1 MKDLRKTVEKFW
13 REKKA
18 IGHFNVAGWEQLA
31 AVVAAAKELKQ
42 PVIVGVSESER
53 EFWGAKTIAALIK
66 FFRESEKIEI
76 FLNADHTRSLAGA
89 KEAAAAGFD
98 SITVDFS
105 FLPLAENIRKTKEA
119 AIAARK
125 INPNII
131 IEGELGN
138 IGEHSNIKS
147 WQKKPV
153 FPPAGGLTTS
163 TEAAEFVKKTGVD
176 WLAPSVGNLH
186 GVFSQKSTKDILKS
200 SAKEKWLDPRLDI
213 KRLAEIE
220 KAINQPMVLHG
231 GSGNT
236 IGDWQKAVW
245 AGAAIVHI
253 STEFR
258 LAWRQNLEKS
268 LKQQSAEIIPY
279 KINQEVIEALKK
291 EIMKYMLIFSP
302 ARLK

>member
-1 MKDLRKTVEKFW
+1 MKNLKQIISNNWE
-13 REKKA
+13 EKKA
-18 IGHFNVAGWEQLA
+18 IGHFNVACWEQLA
-31 AVVAAAKELKQ
+31 SVAAAAKELKQ
-42 PVIVGVSESER
+42 PVIAGVSESER

-66 FFRESEKIEI
+66 FFRDQEKIKI
-76 FLNADHTRSLAGA
+76 FLNADHTRSLEKA
-89 KEAAAAGFD
+89 KEAATAGFD

-105 FLPLAENIRKTKEA
+105 FLPLAENIRKTREA
-119 AIAARK
+119 AIAAKK
-125 INPNII
+125 INPQII

-138 IGEHSNIKS
+138 IGNHSNIKS

-153 FPPAGGLTTS
+153 LDLTEPE
-163 TEAAEFVKKTGVD
+163 EAADFAKKTGVD

-186 GVFSQKSTKDILKS
+186 GVFSRQSTKDILKS
-200 SAKEKWLDPRLDI
+200 GGKEKWLDPKLDI
-213 KRLAEIE
+213 KRLAEIG
-220 KAINQPMVLHG
+220 KAINQPIVLHG

-236 IGDWQKAVW
+236 VGDWQKAIR

-268 LKQQSAEIIPY
+268 LKQQSTEIIPY
-279 KINQEVIEALKK
+279 KINEKVIESLKK
-291 EIMKYMLIFSP
+291 EIMKYMLIFSS